1 MGGTGIVRRMDEL
14 GRIVIPKE
22 IRRAMRLAE
31 GDEVEI
37 FPDGEGFA
45 VRRHSR
51 FSGFRRAAER
61 AVTMLAEA
69 SGCEVFLVAADRVAA
84 ASGTLCRSLLSRPVT
99 EELREMARERA
110 AGRRTVEGGIVPV
123 GGVRLAAE
131 ELFYVPVACGGDVA
145 GCLFFAGKG
154 ARDAEHLALF
164 AAGML
169 EAVCGE

>member
-1 MGGTGIVRRMDEL
+1 MD
-14 GRIVIPKE
+14 KT
-22 IRRAMRLAE
+22 
-31 GDEVEI
+31 
-37 FPDGEGFA
+37 
-45 VRRHSR
+45 R
-51 FSGFRRAAER
+51 FVKNISF
-61 AVTMLAEA
+61 
-69 SGCEVFLVAADRVAA
+69 SD
-84 ASGTLCRSLLSRPVT
+84 
-99 EELREMARERA
+99 RERA
-110 AGRRTVEGGIVPV
+110 AEGKGRSR